1 MNVLVTGGGGFI
13 GMALIKRLNAEGHNV
28 TSFSRRE
35 YPLHW
40 ALGIKSIQ
48 ADVRN
53 LEAVE
58 EACKGRDIVFHLA
71 AKVGI
76 WGKHEDYYSTNVTGT
91 SNVIEAGGRQGV
103 KGVVFTRG
111 SSVVFDGSDL
121 EGIDET
127 YPYPAKPGSEL
138 LHFLM
143 M

>member
-13 GMALIKRLNAEGHNV
+13 GMALIKRLNAEGHRV

-48 ADVRN
+48 ADIRN
-53 LEAVE
+53 QEAIE

-76 WGKHEDYYSTNVTGT
+76 WGKYDDYYSTNVTGT
-91 SNVIEAGGRQGV
+91 ANVIRACKNLSQ
-103 KGVVFTRG
+103 
-111 SSVVFDGSDL
+111 
-121 EGIDET
+121 
-127 YPYPAKPGSEL
+127 YPRILYL
-138 LHFLM
+138 Y
-143 M
+143 